1 VLKEQIFD
9 TGVVQINYAEG
20 PPAGPP
26 LTLLHGYTGRWQGFL
41 PLLPVLCL
49 NWHVY
54 APDYRGHGKSGRV
67 PGRYGAED
75 YMGDIEAFVQAVVK
89 EPAVVFGHSLGA
101 LFALA
106 LAGRSAQSV
115 LAVIVGDIALSRETW
130 GARPHN
136 EEYWKGERDLAASE
150 ASVPELTKLVGELPV
165 LGMEP
170 PVKYKDLPEVTS
182 VELREWAKSLTL
194 LDPGV
199 VDCHAEGRR
208 HELLEAFDF
217 EPLLRA
223 VSCPVLLLQGEIEMG
238 ALMTDEDVQFAMS
251 LLPEAHHV
259 KIKNAGHDLGLGSF
273 QVAPLLRAVVNFLE
287 SL

>member
-1 VLKEQIFD
+1 LREQIFD
-9 TGVVQINYAEG
+9 TGVVRINYAEG
-20 PPAGPP
+20 PPMGSP
-26 LTLLHGYTGRWQGFL
+26 LLLLHGYTGRWQGFL
-41 PLLPVLCL
+41 PLLPLLCL

-67 PGRYGAED
+67 PRRYGAED
-75 YMGDIEAFVQAVVK
+75 YMGDIQAFAQGVVK
-89 EPAVVFGHSLGA
+89 EPAAVFGHSLGA

-106 LAGRSAQSV
+106 LAGRTPQMV
-115 LAVIVGDIALSRETW
+115 RAVIVGDIALSRETW
-130 GARPHN
+130 AARPHN
-136 EEYWKGERDLAASE
+136 EEYWKGVRDLAASE

-170 PVKYKDLPEVTS
+170 AVKYKDLPEMTS
-182 VELREWAKSLTL
+182 VDFREWARSLTL

-217 EPLLRA
+217 EALLRA
-223 VSCPVLLLQGEIEMG
+223 VSCPVLLLQGETELG
-238 ALMTDEDVQFAMS
+238 ALMTANDVQFAMS
-251 LLPEAHHV
+251 VLPDAYHV
-259 KIKNAGHDLGLGSF
+259 KIGNVGHDLGLGSF
-273 QVAPLLRAVVNFLE
+273 QVTPLLRAAVNFLE

>member
-1 VLKEQIFD
+1 VFKEHRFN
-9 TGVVQINYAEG
+9 TWAVEINYAEG

-26 LTLLHGYTGRWQGFL
+26 LLLLHGYTGRWQGFL
-41 PLLPVLCL
+41 PVLPVLSL

-54 APDYRGHGKSGRV
+54 APDYRGHGTSERV

-75 YMGDIEAFVQAVVK
+75 YMGDIDAFVQGVVK

-106 LAGRSAQSV
+106 LAGRRPADV
-115 LAVIVGDIALSRETW
+115 PAVIVGDIALSRETW
-130 GARPHN
+130 AARPHN
-136 EEYWKGERDLAASE
+136 EEYWKGVRNLAASE

-223 VSCPVLLLQGEIEMG
+223 VTCPVLLLQGDTELG
-238 ALMTDEDVQFAMS
+238 GLLTDDDVHFAMS
-251 LLPEAHHV
+251 VLPEAYHV
-259 KIKNAGHDLGLGSF
+259 KIENVGHDLGLGSF

>member
-1 VLKEQIFD
+1 MFKEHRFN
-9 TGVVQINYAEG
+9 TGVAEINYAEG
-20 PPAGPP
+20 PPSGPP
-26 LTLLHGYTGRWQGFL
+26 LLLLHGYTGRWQGFL
-41 PLLPVLCL
+41 PMLPVLCL

-75 YMGDIEAFVQAVVK
+75 YMADLEAFLDEVVK

-106 LAGRSAQSV
+106 LAARSPKDVRA
-115 LAVIVGDIALSRETW
+115 LIVGDIALSRETW
-130 GARPHN
+130 TARPHN
-136 EEYWKGERDLAASE
+136 EEYWKGVRDLAASE
-150 ASVPELTKLVGELPV
+150 TSVPELTKLVGELPV

-170 PVKYKDLPEVTS
+170 PVKYKDLPQVTS
-182 VELREWAKSLTL
+182 VELREWARSLTL

-217 EPLLRA
+217 EPLLRG
-223 VSCPVLLLQGEIEMG
+223 VSCPVLLLQGETQLG
-238 ALMTDEDVQFAMS
+238 GLLTDDDVQFAMS
-251 LLPEAHHV
+251 VLREAYHV
-259 KIKNAGHDLGLGSF
+259 KIENVGHDMGLGSF